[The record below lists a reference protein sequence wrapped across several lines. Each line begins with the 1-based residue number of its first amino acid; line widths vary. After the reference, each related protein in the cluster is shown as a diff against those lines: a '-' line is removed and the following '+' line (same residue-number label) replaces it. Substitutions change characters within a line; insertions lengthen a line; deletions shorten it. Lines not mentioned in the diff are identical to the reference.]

1 MEKPTGINDNI
12 LRKFGDADFPMGRRA
27 RIQVHNGEGEPLI
40 LVRKKKIK
48 FSGSSGWNKV
58 LPFNVGQAG
67 THL

>member
-1 MEKPTGINDNI
+1 MEKQTGINNI
-12 LRKFGDADFPMGRRA
+12 LRNFGDADFPMGRRA

-58 LPFNVGQAG
+58 LSFNVGQAD
-67 THL
+67 TYL